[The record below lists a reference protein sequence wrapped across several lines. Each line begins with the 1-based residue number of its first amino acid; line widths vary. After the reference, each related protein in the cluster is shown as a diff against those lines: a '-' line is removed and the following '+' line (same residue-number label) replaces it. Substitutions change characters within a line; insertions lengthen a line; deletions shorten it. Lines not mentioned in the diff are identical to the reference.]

1 MSGTTTAETWEYD
14 QLTAQPETLYGADD
28 LTHLEGLDAVRKRPG
43 MYIGSTDSRG
53 VGHLVNEILDNSTDE
68 GVAGHATRVEV
79 ILHAD
84 GSVQVDDDGRGIPTD
99 VHAKSGISG
108 VELVL
113 TRLHAGGKFGGSGY
127 KTSGGLHGVGASAV
141 NALSRR
147 FDVTVRRG
155 GKVHAMSFRHGVP
168 GVFAGP
174 GPDAAFTPGPGLQVL
189 GAMKRGQRTGTSIRY
204 WHDARYFETGATLDV
219 EAVRLKVRNTAFLVP
234 GVSYLLRDETGE
246 EPVEETFHFPNG
258 LTDMVEFLAPA
269 GDRPVSGTLL
279 VAGEGTYRENAADAN
294 GVMQSNVQRRAEVE
308 IAFRWGTGYDRT
320 VECFTNTIRN
330 AHGGTHRKGFERAL
344 ARTLAEAARS
354 ARGLLRPKED
364 APTLDDVLE
373 GMTAVVHVRIPEP
386 QFTSQTKDELSTAG
400 ITKVLQGLVE
410 AHVKAWLEDR
420 RTKAEARTVLQKIV
434 DAARVR
440 LTQKQQKDA
449 ARRKTALEGASMPP
463 KLVDCRA
470 TGVDRSEL
478 FIVEGDS
485 ALGCFTG
492 DTMVALASGRSRSF
506 ADLAADW
513 AQGISHF
520 GYTTNKAGR
529 VVVAPLVEP
538 RLTKRDAPLVRVTID
553 NGEMVRCTPD
563 HLFRLRDG
571 SYRRADALA
580 PGDSL
585 MPLYRSLSSKA
596 EGQKLQGYERVW
608 MNDKE
613 EWVYTHYLADA
624 WNLRHGRDSATNGNV
639 RHHIDIDKRNN
650 DPRNLRRMTWADHS
664 ALHAAMMGEHV
675 HAGWREWFA
684 NGGREIRSAMLTAQ
698 WRDPAFREACLAR
711 LFTLNESPAF
721 RAKLEQAFQDWY
733 TALSP
738 DEQRAYA
745 ERMRERQA
753 TYWSQP
759 EHREAAAER
768 VRRFFVDPA
777 RRAEW
782 RERSLRQWQ
791 DHDLRAWRSGKTV
804 EQFAD
809 PTERERQRNAVSA
822 WHRNNPQFGEQHSR
836 RMRQRMTDPDTGHLA
851 RVQAGRARY
860 VASVPREDRVA
871 RQLEG
876 RRLAA
881 LRRLAPLLSLADE
894 DLAAAYEAERV
905 RTARTGLR
913 FDRLLDLYD
922 GDYGRLREAASLVNH
937 RVVSVEPLD
946 ETADVY
952 DLTVDGYHNFALEA
966 GVFVHNSARVARTA
980 EYQALL
986 PIRGKILNVQKANL
1000 QQVLDN
1006 AECAAIVQVL
1016 GAGSGRTFDLSSMR
1030 YGRVLIMADA
1040 DVDGAHIRTLLI
1052 TLFARYMRPLIEAGR
1067 LYAAMPPL
1075 HKITTKGRN
1084 PQTTY
1089 TYTQAEMEATVR
1101 KLEKAGKQIVTPIP
1115 RFKGLGE
1122 MDADELWDTTMN
1134 PATRAVR
1141 RITLD
1146 DVDAAERILEL
1157 LMGEK
1162 VEPRRNWLIESAD
1175 RVDRDA
1181 IDA

>member
-1 MSGTTTAETWEYD
+1 MTAEPD
-14 QLTAQPETLYGADD
+14 TLYGADD

-68 GVAGHATRVEV
+68 GVAGHASHVEV

-147 FDVTVRRG
+147 FDVTVRRA
-155 GKVHAMSFRHGVP
+155 GKIHAMSFRHGVP
-168 GVFAGP
+168 GIFDGD
-174 GPDAAFTPGPGLQVL
+174 GPDAPFTPGPGLQVV
-189 GAMKRGQRTGTSIRY
+189 GAMKRGHRTGTSIRW
-204 WHDARYFETGATLDV
+204 WHDARYFETGAALDV
-219 EAVRLKVRNTAFLVP
+219 DAVRMKLRNTAFLVP
-234 GVSYLLRDETGE
+234 GVTYLLRDLTGE
-246 EPVEETFHFPNG
+246 APAEERFHYPNG
-258 LTDMVEFLAPA
+258 LSDMVEFLAPA
-269 GDRPVSGTLL
+269 GDRPVSGVLL
-279 VAGEGTYRENAADAN
+279 VNGEGTYRENAADAN

-308 IAFRWGTGYDRT
+308 VAFRWGTGYERT

-344 ARTLAEAARS
+344 VRTLADAVRNT
-354 ARGLLRPKED
+354 RGLLKAKEEP
-364 APTLDDVLE
+364 PTLDDVLE

-386 QFTSQTKDELSTAG
+386 QFTSQTKDELSTTG
-400 ITKVLQGLVE
+400 ITKVIQTLVD

-470 TGVDRSEL
+470 TGIDRSEL

-485 ALGCFTG
+485 ALGTSR
-492 DTMVALASGRSRSF
+492 MARSS
-506 ADLAADW
+506 
-513 AQGISHF
+513 
-520 GYTTNKAGR
+520 
-529 VVVAPLVEP
+529 
-538 RLTKRDAPLVRVTID
+538 
-553 NGEMVRCTPD
+553 
-563 HLFRLRDG
+563 
-571 SYRRADALA
+571 
-580 PGDSL
+580 
-585 MPLYRSLSSKA
+585 
-596 EGQKLQGYERVW
+596 
-608 MNDKE
+608 
-613 EWVYTHYLADA
+613 
-624 WNLRHGRDSATNGNV
+624 
-639 RHHIDIDKRNN
+639 
-650 DPRNLRRMTWADHS
+650 
-664 ALHAAMMGEHV
+664 
-675 HAGWREWFA
+675 
-684 NGGREIRSAMLTAQ
+684 
-698 WRDPAFREACLAR
+698 
-711 LFTLNESPAF
+711 
-721 RAKLEQAFQDWY
+721 
-733 TALSP
+733 
-738 DEQRAYA
+738 
-745 ERMRERQA
+745 
-753 TYWSQP
+753 
-759 EHREAAAER
+759 
-768 VRRFFVDPA
+768 
-777 RRAEW
+777 
-782 RERSLRQWQ
+782 
-791 DHDLRAWRSGKTV
+791 
-804 EQFAD
+804 
-809 PTERERQRNAVSA
+809 
-822 WHRNNPQFGEQHSR
+822 
-836 RMRQRMTDPDTGHLA
+836 
-851 RVQAGRARY
+851 
-860 VASVPREDRVA
+860 
-871 RQLEG
+871 
-876 RRLAA
+876 
-881 LRRLAPLLSLADE
+881 
-894 DLAAAYEAERV
+894 
-905 RTARTGLR
+905 
-913 FDRLLDLYD
+913 
-922 GDYGRLREAASLVNH
+922 
-937 RVVSVEPLD
+937 
-946 ETADVY
+946 
-952 DLTVDGYHNFALEA
+952 
-966 GVFVHNSARVARTA
+966 

-1016 GAGSGRTFDLSSMR
+1016 GAGSGRTFDLSALR

-1075 HKITTKGRN
+1075 HKVTTKGRN
-1084 PQTTY
+1084 PQTVY
-1089 TYTQAEMEATVR
+1089 TYTQAEMETTVR

-1162 VEPRRNWLIESAD
+1162 VEPRRNWLIDSAD
-1175 RVDRDA
+1175 RVDREA

>member
-1 MSGTTTAETWEYD
+1 M
-14 QLTAQPETLYGADD
+14 TAQPETLYGADD

-68 GVAGHATRVEV
+68 GVAGHATKVDV

-168 GVFAGP
+168 GVFDGD
-174 GPDAAFTPGPGLQVL
+174 GPDAPFTPGPGLQIV
-189 GAMKRGQRTGTSIRY
+189 GAMKRGQRTGTSIRW
-204 WHDARYFETGATLDV
+204 WHDPRYFETGAALDTGT
-219 EAVRLKVRNTAFLVP
+219 VRLKLRNTAFLVP
-234 GVSYLLRDETGE
+234 GVAYRLRDETGE
-246 EPVEETFHFPNG
+246 QSVEESFHFPNG
-258 LTDMVEFLAPA
+258 LTDMVEYLAPA

-279 VAGEGTYRENAADAN
+279 VTGEGTYRENAADAN

-308 IAFRWGTGYDRT
+308 VAFRWGTGYERT

-344 ARTLAEAARS
+344 ARTLAEAARN
-354 ARGLLRPKED
+354 ARGLLKPKED

-410 AHVKAWLEDR
+410 AHLKNWLDDR

-449 ARRKTALEGASMPP
+449 ARRKTALEGAAMPA

-470 TGVDRSEL
+470 AGIERSEL

-485 ALGCFTG
+485 ALGTG
-492 DTMVALASGRSRSF
+492 R
-506 ADLAADW
+506 
-513 AQGISHF
+513 
-520 GYTTNKAGR
+520 
-529 VVVAPLVEP
+529 
-538 RLTKRDAPLVRVTID
+538 
-553 NGEMVRCTPD
+553 
-563 HLFRLRDG
+563 
-571 SYRRADALA
+571 
-580 PGDSL
+580 
-585 MPLYRSLSSKA
+585 
-596 EGQKLQGYERVW
+596 
-608 MNDKE
+608 
-613 EWVYTHYLADA
+613 
-624 WNLRHGRDSATNGNV
+624 
-639 RHHIDIDKRNN
+639 
-650 DPRNLRRMTWADHS
+650 
-664 ALHAAMMGEHV
+664 
-675 HAGWREWFA
+675 
-684 NGGREIRSAMLTAQ
+684 
-698 WRDPAFREACLAR
+698 LAR
-711 LFTLNESPAF
+711 S
-721 RAKLEQAFQDWY
+721 
-733 TALSP
+733 S
-738 DEQRAYA
+738 
-745 ERMRERQA
+745 
-753 TYWSQP
+753 
-759 EHREAAAER
+759 
-768 VRRFFVDPA
+768 
-777 RRAEW
+777 
-782 RERSLRQWQ
+782 
-791 DHDLRAWRSGKTV
+791 
-804 EQFAD
+804 
-809 PTERERQRNAVSA
+809 
-822 WHRNNPQFGEQHSR
+822 
-836 RMRQRMTDPDTGHLA
+836 
-851 RVQAGRARY
+851 
-860 VASVPREDRVA
+860 
-871 RQLEG
+871 
-876 RRLAA
+876 
-881 LRRLAPLLSLADE
+881 
-894 DLAAAYEAERV
+894 
-905 RTARTGLR
+905 
-913 FDRLLDLYD
+913 
-922 GDYGRLREAASLVNH
+922 
-937 RVVSVEPLD
+937 
-946 ETADVY
+946 
-952 DLTVDGYHNFALEA
+952 
-966 GVFVHNSARVARTA
+966 

-986 PIRGKILNVQKANL
+986 PIRGKILNVQKASL

-1016 GAGSGRTFDLSSMR
+1016 GAGSGRTFDLSTLR

-1084 PQTTY
+1084 PQTVY

-1122 MDADELWDTTMN
+1122 MDADELWETTMN

-1146 DVDAAERILEL
+1146 DVEAAERILEL

-1162 VEPRRNWLIESAD
+1162 VEPRRNWLIDSAD

>member
-1 MSGTTTAETWEYD
+1 MGGSHGERHHTAETWEYD
-14 QLTAQPETLYGADD
+14 QLTAQPDTLYGADD

-68 GVAGHATRVEV
+68 GVAGHATRVDV

-168 GVFAGP
+168 GVFDGD
-174 GPDAAFTPGPGLQVL
+174 GPDAPFTPGPGLQIV
-189 GAMKRGQRTGTSIRY
+189 GAMKRGQRTGTSIRW
-204 WHDARYFETGATLDV
+204 WHDPRYFETGAALDT
-219 EAVRLKVRNTAFLVP
+219 EAVRLKLRNTAFLVP
-234 GVSYLLRDETGE
+234 GVAYRLRDDTGE
-246 EPVEETFHFPNG
+246 ESVEERFHFPNG
-258 LTDMVEFLAPA
+258 LTDMVEYLAPA

-279 VAGEGTYRENAADAN
+279 VTGEGTYRENAADAN

-308 IAFRWGTGYDRT
+308 VAFRWGTGYERT

-344 ARTLAEAARS
+344 ARTLADAARN
-354 ARGLLRPKED
+354 ARGLLKPKED

-410 AHVKAWLEDR
+410 AHLKSWLDDR

-449 ARRKTALEGASMPP
+449 ARRKTALEGAAMPA

-470 TGVDRSEL
+470 TGVERSEL

-485 ALGCFTG
+485 ALGTSR
-492 DTMVALASGRSRSF
+492 MARSS
-506 ADLAADW
+506 
-513 AQGISHF
+513 
-520 GYTTNKAGR
+520 
-529 VVVAPLVEP
+529 
-538 RLTKRDAPLVRVTID
+538 
-553 NGEMVRCTPD
+553 
-563 HLFRLRDG
+563 
-571 SYRRADALA
+571 
-580 PGDSL
+580 
-585 MPLYRSLSSKA
+585 
-596 EGQKLQGYERVW
+596 
-608 MNDKE
+608 
-613 EWVYTHYLADA
+613 
-624 WNLRHGRDSATNGNV
+624 
-639 RHHIDIDKRNN
+639 
-650 DPRNLRRMTWADHS
+650 
-664 ALHAAMMGEHV
+664 
-675 HAGWREWFA
+675 
-684 NGGREIRSAMLTAQ
+684 
-698 WRDPAFREACLAR
+698 
-711 LFTLNESPAF
+711 
-721 RAKLEQAFQDWY
+721 
-733 TALSP
+733 
-738 DEQRAYA
+738 
-745 ERMRERQA
+745 
-753 TYWSQP
+753 
-759 EHREAAAER
+759 
-768 VRRFFVDPA
+768 
-777 RRAEW
+777 
-782 RERSLRQWQ
+782 
-791 DHDLRAWRSGKTV
+791 
-804 EQFAD
+804 
-809 PTERERQRNAVSA
+809 
-822 WHRNNPQFGEQHSR
+822 
-836 RMRQRMTDPDTGHLA
+836 
-851 RVQAGRARY
+851 
-860 VASVPREDRVA
+860 
-871 RQLEG
+871 
-876 RRLAA
+876 
-881 LRRLAPLLSLADE
+881 
-894 DLAAAYEAERV
+894 
-905 RTARTGLR
+905 
-913 FDRLLDLYD
+913 
-922 GDYGRLREAASLVNH
+922 
-937 RVVSVEPLD
+937 
-946 ETADVY
+946 
-952 DLTVDGYHNFALEA
+952 
-966 GVFVHNSARVARTA
+966 

-1016 GAGSGRTFDLSSMR
+1016 GAGSGRTFDLSALR

-1075 HKITTKGRN
+1075 HKITKKGRN
-1084 PQTTY
+1084 PQTVY

-1122 MDADELWDTTMN
+1122 MDADELWETTMN

-1162 VEPRRNWLIESAD
+1162 VEPRRNWLIDSAD

>member
-1 MSGTTTAETWEYD
+1 MNGTTPPETWEYD

-68 GVAGHATRVEV
+68 GVGGHAKKVDV

-155 GKVHAMSFRHGVP
+155 GKIHSMSFRHGVP
-168 GVFAGP
+168 GIFDGD
-174 GPDAAFTPGPGLQVL
+174 GPDAPFTPGPGLQIV
-189 GAMKRGQRTGTSIRY
+189 GAMKRGQRTGTSIRW
-204 WHDARYFETGATLDV
+204 WHDPRYFETGAALDT
-219 EAVRLKVRNTAFLVP
+219 EAVRLKLRNTAFLVP
-234 GVSYLLRDETGE
+234 GVAYRLCDETGE
-246 EPVEETFHFPNG
+246 KPVEESFHFPNG
-258 LTDMVEFLAPA
+258 LTDMVDYLAPA

-308 IAFRWGTGYDRT
+308 VAFRWGTGYERT

-344 ARTLAEAARS
+344 ARTLAEAARNT
-354 ARGLLRPKED
+354 RGLLKPKED

-410 AHVKAWLEDR
+410 AHLKAWLEDR

-449 ARRKTALEGASMPP
+449 ARRKTALEGASMPA

-485 ALGCFTG
+485 ALGTSR
-492 DTMVALASGRSRSF
+492 MARSS
-506 ADLAADW
+506 
-513 AQGISHF
+513 
-520 GYTTNKAGR
+520 
-529 VVVAPLVEP
+529 
-538 RLTKRDAPLVRVTID
+538 
-553 NGEMVRCTPD
+553 
-563 HLFRLRDG
+563 
-571 SYRRADALA
+571 
-580 PGDSL
+580 
-585 MPLYRSLSSKA
+585 
-596 EGQKLQGYERVW
+596 
-608 MNDKE
+608 
-613 EWVYTHYLADA
+613 
-624 WNLRHGRDSATNGNV
+624 
-639 RHHIDIDKRNN
+639 
-650 DPRNLRRMTWADHS
+650 
-664 ALHAAMMGEHV
+664 
-675 HAGWREWFA
+675 
-684 NGGREIRSAMLTAQ
+684 
-698 WRDPAFREACLAR
+698 
-711 LFTLNESPAF
+711 
-721 RAKLEQAFQDWY
+721 
-733 TALSP
+733 
-738 DEQRAYA
+738 
-745 ERMRERQA
+745 
-753 TYWSQP
+753 
-759 EHREAAAER
+759 
-768 VRRFFVDPA
+768 
-777 RRAEW
+777 
-782 RERSLRQWQ
+782 
-791 DHDLRAWRSGKTV
+791 
-804 EQFAD
+804 
-809 PTERERQRNAVSA
+809 
-822 WHRNNPQFGEQHSR
+822 
-836 RMRQRMTDPDTGHLA
+836 
-851 RVQAGRARY
+851 
-860 VASVPREDRVA
+860 
-871 RQLEG
+871 
-876 RRLAA
+876 
-881 LRRLAPLLSLADE
+881 
-894 DLAAAYEAERV
+894 
-905 RTARTGLR
+905 
-913 FDRLLDLYD
+913 
-922 GDYGRLREAASLVNH
+922 
-937 RVVSVEPLD
+937 
-946 ETADVY
+946 
-952 DLTVDGYHNFALEA
+952 
-966 GVFVHNSARVARTA
+966 

-1016 GAGSGRTFDLSSMR
+1016 GAGSGRTFDLSALR

-1084 PQTTY
+1084 PQTVY

-1122 MDADELWDTTMN
+1122 MDADELWETTMN

-1146 DVDAAERILEL
+1146 DVEAAERILEL

-1175 RVDRDA
+1175 LVDRDA

>member
-1 MSGTTTAETWEYD
+1 MTAEPD
-14 QLTAQPETLYGADD
+14 TLYGADD

-68 GVAGHATRVEV
+68 GVAGHASTVEV

-147 FDVTVRRG
+147 FDVTVRRA
-155 GKVHAMSFRHGVP
+155 GKIHAMSFRHGVP
-168 GVFAGP
+168 GVFDGD
-174 GPDAAFTPGPGLQVL
+174 GPDAPFTAGPGLQVV
-189 GAMKRGQRTGTSIRY
+189 GAVKRGQRTGTSIRW
-204 WHDARYFETGATLDV
+204 WHDARYFETGAALDV
-219 EAVRLKVRNTAFLVP
+219 DAVRMKLRNTAFLVP
-234 GVSYLLRDETGE
+234 GVTYVLRDLTGE
-246 EPVEETFHFPNG
+246 TPAEERFHYPNG
-258 LTDMVEFLAPA
+258 LSDMVEFLAPA

-279 VAGEGTYRENAADAN
+279 VNGEGTYRENAADAN

-308 IAFRWGTGYDRT
+308 VAFRWGTGYERT

-344 ARTLAEAARS
+344 VRSLADAVRNT
-354 ARGLLRPKED
+354 RGLLKAKEEP
-364 APTLDDVLE
+364 PTLDDVLE

-386 QFTSQTKDELSTAG
+386 QFTSQTKDELSTTG
-400 ITKVLQGLVE
+400 ITKVIQSLVD

-470 TGVDRSEL
+470 TGIDRSEL

-485 ALGCFTG
+485 ALGTSR
-492 DTMVALASGRSRSF
+492 MARSS
-506 ADLAADW
+506 
-513 AQGISHF
+513 
-520 GYTTNKAGR
+520 
-529 VVVAPLVEP
+529 
-538 RLTKRDAPLVRVTID
+538 
-553 NGEMVRCTPD
+553 
-563 HLFRLRDG
+563 
-571 SYRRADALA
+571 
-580 PGDSL
+580 
-585 MPLYRSLSSKA
+585 
-596 EGQKLQGYERVW
+596 
-608 MNDKE
+608 
-613 EWVYTHYLADA
+613 
-624 WNLRHGRDSATNGNV
+624 
-639 RHHIDIDKRNN
+639 
-650 DPRNLRRMTWADHS
+650 
-664 ALHAAMMGEHV
+664 
-675 HAGWREWFA
+675 
-684 NGGREIRSAMLTAQ
+684 
-698 WRDPAFREACLAR
+698 
-711 LFTLNESPAF
+711 
-721 RAKLEQAFQDWY
+721 
-733 TALSP
+733 
-738 DEQRAYA
+738 
-745 ERMRERQA
+745 
-753 TYWSQP
+753 
-759 EHREAAAER
+759 
-768 VRRFFVDPA
+768 
-777 RRAEW
+777 
-782 RERSLRQWQ
+782 
-791 DHDLRAWRSGKTV
+791 
-804 EQFAD
+804 
-809 PTERERQRNAVSA
+809 
-822 WHRNNPQFGEQHSR
+822 
-836 RMRQRMTDPDTGHLA
+836 
-851 RVQAGRARY
+851 
-860 VASVPREDRVA
+860 
-871 RQLEG
+871 
-876 RRLAA
+876 
-881 LRRLAPLLSLADE
+881 
-894 DLAAAYEAERV
+894 
-905 RTARTGLR
+905 
-913 FDRLLDLYD
+913 
-922 GDYGRLREAASLVNH
+922 
-937 RVVSVEPLD
+937 
-946 ETADVY
+946 
-952 DLTVDGYHNFALEA
+952 
-966 GVFVHNSARVARTA
+966 

-1016 GAGSGRTFDLSSMR
+1016 GAGSGRTFDLSALR

-1084 PQTTY
+1084 PQTVY
-1089 TYTQAEMEATVR
+1089 TYTQVEMETTVR

-1162 VEPRRNWLIESAD
+1162 VEPRRNWLIDSAD
-1175 RVDRDA
+1175 RVDREA

>member
-1 MSGTTTAETWEYD
+1 MTAEPD
-14 QLTAQPETLYGADD
+14 TLYGADD

-68 GVAGHATRVEV
+68 GVAGHAANVEV

-147 FDVTVRRG
+147 FDVTVRRA
-155 GKVHAMSFRHGVP
+155 GKIHSMSFRHGVP
-168 GVFAGP
+168 GIFDGD
-174 GPDAAFTPGPGLQVL
+174 GPDAPFTAGPGLQVV
-189 GAMKRGQRTGTSIRY
+189 GAMKRRQSTGTSIRW
-204 WHDARYFETGATLDV
+204 WHDARYFETGAALDV
-219 EAVRLKVRNTAFLVP
+219 DAVRMKLRNTAFLVP
-234 GVSYLLRDETGE
+234 GVLYVLRDLTGE
-246 EPVEETFHFPNG
+246 EPVEEKFHYPNG
-258 LTDMVEFLAPA
+258 LSDMVDFLAPA

-279 VAGEGTYRENAADAN
+279 VTGEGTYRENAADAN

-308 IAFRWGTGYDRT
+308 VAFRWGTGYERT

-344 ARTLAEAARS
+344 VRTLADAVRNT
-354 ARGLLRPKED
+354 RGLLKAKEEP
-364 APTLDDVLE
+364 PTLDDVLE

-386 QFTSQTKDELSTAG
+386 QFTSQTKDELSTTG
-400 ITKVLQGLVE
+400 ITKVIQTQVD
-410 AHVKAWLEDR
+410 AHIKAWLEDR

-470 TGVDRSEL
+470 TGVERSEL

-485 ALGCFTG
+485 ALGTSR
-492 DTMVALASGRSRSF
+492 MARSS
-506 ADLAADW
+506 
-513 AQGISHF
+513 
-520 GYTTNKAGR
+520 
-529 VVVAPLVEP
+529 
-538 RLTKRDAPLVRVTID
+538 
-553 NGEMVRCTPD
+553 
-563 HLFRLRDG
+563 
-571 SYRRADALA
+571 
-580 PGDSL
+580 
-585 MPLYRSLSSKA
+585 
-596 EGQKLQGYERVW
+596 
-608 MNDKE
+608 
-613 EWVYTHYLADA
+613 
-624 WNLRHGRDSATNGNV
+624 
-639 RHHIDIDKRNN
+639 
-650 DPRNLRRMTWADHS
+650 
-664 ALHAAMMGEHV
+664 
-675 HAGWREWFA
+675 
-684 NGGREIRSAMLTAQ
+684 
-698 WRDPAFREACLAR
+698 
-711 LFTLNESPAF
+711 
-721 RAKLEQAFQDWY
+721 
-733 TALSP
+733 
-738 DEQRAYA
+738 
-745 ERMRERQA
+745 
-753 TYWSQP
+753 
-759 EHREAAAER
+759 
-768 VRRFFVDPA
+768 
-777 RRAEW
+777 
-782 RERSLRQWQ
+782 
-791 DHDLRAWRSGKTV
+791 
-804 EQFAD
+804 
-809 PTERERQRNAVSA
+809 
-822 WHRNNPQFGEQHSR
+822 
-836 RMRQRMTDPDTGHLA
+836 
-851 RVQAGRARY
+851 
-860 VASVPREDRVA
+860 
-871 RQLEG
+871 
-876 RRLAA
+876 
-881 LRRLAPLLSLADE
+881 
-894 DLAAAYEAERV
+894 
-905 RTARTGLR
+905 
-913 FDRLLDLYD
+913 
-922 GDYGRLREAASLVNH
+922 
-937 RVVSVEPLD
+937 
-946 ETADVY
+946 
-952 DLTVDGYHNFALEA
+952 
-966 GVFVHNSARVARTA
+966 

-1016 GAGSGRTFDLSSMR
+1016 GAGSGRTFDLSALR
-1030 YGRVLIMADA
+1030 YGRVMIMADA

-1084 PQTTY
+1084 PQTVY
-1089 TYTQAEMEATVR
+1089 TYTQAEMVATVR

-1141 RITLD
+1141 RITIE

-1162 VEPRRNWLIESAD
+1162 VEPRRNWLIDSAD
-1175 RVDRDA
+1175 RVDREA

>member
-1 MSGTTTAETWEYD
+1 MTAEPD
-14 QLTAQPETLYGADD
+14 TLYGADD

-68 GVAGHATRVEV
+68 GVAGHASIVEV

-155 GKVHAMSFRHGVP
+155 GKIHTMSFRHGVP
-168 GVFAGP
+168 GIFDGD
-174 GPDAAFTPGPGLQVL
+174 GPDAPFTAGPGLQVV
-189 GAMKRGQRTGTSIRY
+189 GAVKRGQRTGTSIRW
-204 WHDARYFETGATLDV
+204 WHDARYFETGAALDV
-219 EAVRLKVRNTAFLVP
+219 DAVRMKLRNTAFLVP
-234 GVSYLLRDETGE
+234 GVTYLLRDLTGE
-246 EPVEETFHFPNG
+246 TPAEERFHYPNG
-258 LTDMVEFLAPA
+258 LSDMVEFLAPA

-279 VAGEGTYRENAADAN
+279 VNGEGTYRENAADAN

-308 IAFRWGTGYDRT
+308 VAFRWGTGYERT

-344 ARTLAEAARS
+344 VRSLADAVRNT
-354 ARGLLRPKED
+354 RGLLKAKEEP
-364 APTLDDVLE
+364 PTLDDVLE

-386 QFTSQTKDELSTAG
+386 QFTSQTKDELSTTG
-400 ITKVLQGLVE
+400 ITKVIQSLVD

-470 TGVDRSEL
+470 TGIDRSEL

-485 ALGCFTG
+485 ALGTSR
-492 DTMVALASGRSRSF
+492 MARSS
-506 ADLAADW
+506 
-513 AQGISHF
+513 
-520 GYTTNKAGR
+520 
-529 VVVAPLVEP
+529 
-538 RLTKRDAPLVRVTID
+538 
-553 NGEMVRCTPD
+553 
-563 HLFRLRDG
+563 
-571 SYRRADALA
+571 
-580 PGDSL
+580 
-585 MPLYRSLSSKA
+585 
-596 EGQKLQGYERVW
+596 
-608 MNDKE
+608 
-613 EWVYTHYLADA
+613 
-624 WNLRHGRDSATNGNV
+624 
-639 RHHIDIDKRNN
+639 
-650 DPRNLRRMTWADHS
+650 
-664 ALHAAMMGEHV
+664 
-675 HAGWREWFA
+675 
-684 NGGREIRSAMLTAQ
+684 
-698 WRDPAFREACLAR
+698 
-711 LFTLNESPAF
+711 
-721 RAKLEQAFQDWY
+721 
-733 TALSP
+733 
-738 DEQRAYA
+738 
-745 ERMRERQA
+745 
-753 TYWSQP
+753 
-759 EHREAAAER
+759 
-768 VRRFFVDPA
+768 
-777 RRAEW
+777 
-782 RERSLRQWQ
+782 
-791 DHDLRAWRSGKTV
+791 
-804 EQFAD
+804 
-809 PTERERQRNAVSA
+809 
-822 WHRNNPQFGEQHSR
+822 
-836 RMRQRMTDPDTGHLA
+836 
-851 RVQAGRARY
+851 
-860 VASVPREDRVA
+860 
-871 RQLEG
+871 
-876 RRLAA
+876 
-881 LRRLAPLLSLADE
+881 
-894 DLAAAYEAERV
+894 
-905 RTARTGLR
+905 
-913 FDRLLDLYD
+913 
-922 GDYGRLREAASLVNH
+922 
-937 RVVSVEPLD
+937 
-946 ETADVY
+946 
-952 DLTVDGYHNFALEA
+952 
-966 GVFVHNSARVARTA
+966 

-1016 GAGSGRTFDLSSMR
+1016 GAGSGRTFDLSALR

-1075 HKITTKGRN
+1075 HKITTRGRN
-1084 PQTTY
+1084 PQTVY
-1089 TYTQAEMEATVR
+1089 TYTQVEMETTVR

-1162 VEPRRNWLIESAD
+1162 VEPRRNWLIDSAD
-1175 RVDRDA
+1175 RVDREA